1 VGGVV
6 RKGIDFFL
14 SVVVVDCVGFEGAV
28 GIIVQDTSARSM
40 DVDNGLATI
49 GFLLHAL
56 QDCLHAGQVVGGSG
70 VEDDIVLGHVL
81 GDEFGIVEV
90 ADDCFGAGLLE
101 AVCVFLAADKAGDF
115 VAFCYEEVEDGP
127 AD

>member
-1 VGGVV
+1 MIGLTKMMYISSN
-6 RKGIDFFL
+6 RTCMN
-14 SVVVVDCVGFEGAV
+14 VD
-28 GIIVQDTSARSM
+28 DR
-40 DVDNGLATI
+40 LATI

-56 QDCLHAGQVVGGSG
+56 QDCLHAGQIVGGGG
-70 VEDDIVLGHVL
+70 VEDDVVFCYIL
-81 GDEFGIVEV
+81 GDEFSIVKV

-101 AVCVFLAADKAGDF
+101 AVCVLLTADETGDF